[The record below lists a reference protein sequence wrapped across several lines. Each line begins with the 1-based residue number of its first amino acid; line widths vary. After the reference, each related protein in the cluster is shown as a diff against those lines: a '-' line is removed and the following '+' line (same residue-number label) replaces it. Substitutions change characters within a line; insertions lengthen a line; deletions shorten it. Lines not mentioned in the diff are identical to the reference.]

1 MRNVLFTLKVISD
14 VVFKMKNDKN
24 SESILQRAEWI
35 VKVVGLVL
43 WSGMGFEMD
52 GIMLQDTVEMLLNI
66 LKSLP
71 SNAKLKDIFGDFDI
85 NRVLYAAY
93 SYENGD

>member
-1 MRNVLFTLKVISD
+1 
-14 VVFKMKNDKN
+14 
-24 SESILQRAEWI
+24 
-35 VKVVGLVL
+35 
-43 WSGMGFEMD
+43 MGFEMD